1 MINNGTIFLDDFQ
14 KKRELTSQRTL
25 AVTTTRNGNKRIP
38 VLKVEVIPGSE
49 SAA

>member
-1 MINNGTIFLDDFQ
+1 MINNGTIFLDDFE

-25 AVTTTRNGNKRIP
+25 AVTTTRNGKKQFP